1 MVLNV
6 YQQPF
11 TCQMPASRMRQ
22 LDEICNNNVNDEHHE
37 YMALPSVNSTNEER
51 DTNGR
56 DKE

>member
-1 MVLNV
+1 
-6 YQQPF
+6 
-11 TCQMPASRMRQ
+11 MPASRMRQ

>member
-6 YQQPF
+6 YQQPL
-11 TCQMPASRMRQ
+11 TCQMLAIRMRQ
-22 LDEICNNNVNDEHHE
+22 LDEICNNNVNDEYPE
-37 YMALPSVNSTNEER
+37 YMALPSVNSTNEKR